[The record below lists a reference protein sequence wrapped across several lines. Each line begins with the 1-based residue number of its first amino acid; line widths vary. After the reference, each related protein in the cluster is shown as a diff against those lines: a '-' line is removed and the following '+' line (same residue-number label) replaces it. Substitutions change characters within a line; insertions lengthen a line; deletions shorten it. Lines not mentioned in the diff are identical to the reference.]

1 MNAARWKY
9 LKALTPPAPR
19 YLHTSAAVA
28 MLPQP
33 TDPLMP
39 SIPWTQRPGDTY
51 NVGRNAEKRRR
62 RADAK
67 SARALTR

>member
-1 MNAARWKY
+1 MNAARWNY

-28 MLPQP
+28 MLPHP

-39 SIPWTQRPGDTY
+39 PIPWTQRPGVTY
-51 NVGRNAEKRRR
+51 NVGRNKAKRESR
-62 RADAK
+62 DPSK
-67 SARALTR
+67 E